1 MNINDAQAHI
11 FRAWN
16 VVPEMMIKIAIRE
29 SSKHPGSDLCGILL
43 AYNHLD
49 PARAASVRQ
58 AAQQALQQVLAQQ
71 AAQQAPAPQKALD
84 ESWNDND
91 LLSTMKMP
99 GRQVK
104 APQQASPPPF
114 SSREAATRKYGP
126 PMQPPQARPS
136 PQMPPPAMN
145 PPPRNPLPPPINNP
159 QRASSGR
166 QRAQGSERLK
176 LTKPSPYAKLLQRQF
191 EKFVVLEGIAA
202 GGCGAVLKAIHK
214 TSGKTVALKLL
225 LDLAKDGED
234 FEKICQRFYREA
246 KTLSALNHNNIVR
259 GLDYGVEEGDP
270 YLAMELI
277 EGTNLKVIAE
287 QESNRKSPGY
297 LEWALNIH
305 KIIAGALIHCHE
317 RGIIHRDVKPSNI
330 VIEGSTRRPVL
341 VDFGLV
347 KGDKNKFEGN
357 WYKTLSVSGEVVGT
371 PAFMAPEQI
380 DAKGTYGEIGAKTD
394 VWGLAATLFFVL
406 TGMTPYKEKTAM
418 SMFVALLSRAPMRAK
433 EVNADVPDWIDSLIA
448 DTLQQEVDS
457 RPTMVE
463 FAAALE
469 R

>member
-1 MNINDAQAHI
+1 M
-11 FRAWN
+11 
-16 VVPEMMIKIAIRE
+16 
-29 SSKHPGSDLCGILL
+29 
-43 AYNHLD
+43 
-49 PARAASVRQ
+49 
-58 AAQQALQQVLAQQ
+58 
-71 AAQQAPAPQKALD
+71 
-84 ESWNDND
+84 
-91 LLSTMKMP
+91 
-99 GRQVK
+99 
-104 APQQASPPPF
+104 
-114 SSREAATRKYGP
+114 
-126 PMQPPQARPS
+126 
-136 PQMPPPAMN
+136 
-145 PPPRNPLPPPINNP
+145 
-159 QRASSGR
+159 
-166 QRAQGSERLK
+166 K
-176 LTKPSPYAKLLQRQF
+176 LTKPSPYAKLLKRQF

-214 TSGKTVALKLL
+214 NSGQTVALKLL

-277 EGTNLKVIAE
+277 EGTNLKAIAE
-287 QESNRKSPGY
+287 QETNRKAPSY
-297 LEWALNIH
+297 LEWTLNVH
-305 KIIAGALIHCHE
+305 KTIASALIHCHE

-347 KGDKNKFEGN
+347 KGDKNKFEGS

-394 VWGLAATLFFVL
+394 VWGLAATLFFAL
-406 TGMTPYKEKTAM
+406 TGATPYKEKTAM
-418 SMFVALLSRAPMRAK
+418 SMFVALLSRAPLRAK
-433 EVNADVPDWIDSLIA
+433 EVNPDVPDWIDTLIA
-448 DTLQQEVDS
+448 DTLQQEVDT